1 MAVPVYIKIAYA
13 VEGADLVRAL
23 GGNGLA
29 AALVR
34 TGSHWE
40 SRSARRARIRARSSH
55 VGRLRAFLVAVSW
68 FEANRRRPQLR
79 SLTPR
84 ETAALVRDA
93 AEAAL
98 TAVVDRLSEYRGQ
111 SRFATWAAKFAIH
124 ETALACRV
132 ANDGV
137 RTADQSATNELWA
150 AGEAKERPEG
160 WG

>member
-1 MAVPVYIKIAYA
+1 VDPVTAQQ
-13 VEGADLVRAL
+13 LVRGAWPPDGDGREWAL
-23 GGNGLA
+23 ACRGDG
-29 AALVR
+29 
-34 TGSHWE
+34 T
-40 SRSARRARIRARSSH
+40 SREKA
-55 VGRLRAFLVAVSW
+55 VGRLRAFLVAVAW
-68 FEANRRRPQLR
+68 FEADRRRPQLR

-84 ETAALVRDA
+84 ETAALVCDA

-132 ANDGV
+132 ANDRV
-137 RTADQSATNELWA
+137 RTADQGVTNELWA
-150 AGEAKERPEG
+150 VGEAKERPAR